1 MLILLDFV
9 SNFKNTLDIG
19 DIIIDV
25 ILIVGD
31 DVMVDNGSNDEQQLF
46 FSLSLVPRP
55 PPPPLSFVVSIGI
68 EIVYGK
74 GRREREYIILDIG

>member
-46 FSLSLVPRP
+46 FSLSRSFLVLLL
-55 PPPPLSFVVSIGI
+55 LSILLYRLALRLCTAREG
-68 EIVYGK
+68 
-74 GRREREYIILDIG
+74 EREST